1 MNHSPLLAALAL
13 SLGIHGLI
21 LLFPEEVGDVR
32 PIAEKTTE
40 VGLVYIAAPTA
51 PNPQPTP
58 AAPRPTPT
66 PTPPEAKAPG
76 KAPPPKTT
84 TKENSR
90 RIAITEKIPQQV
102 ALEEDSPPEEPSP
115 PQASS
120 LPTQTPAME
129 PAPAG
134 VPSPPRPQGQSF
146 QQPKKAASAPSASS
160 VANTLH
166 PPRYRLNP
174 RPEYP
179 ALATRRRWQGEV
191 LLRALV
197 DAQGD
202 VTRVEVESSSGH
214 DILDQAAL
222 KTVRHWKFHPARDG
236 EQNVSG
242 EVCLPIRFEL
252 TNR

>member
-32 PIAEKTTE
+32 LIAEKTRE
-40 VGLVYIAAPTA
+40 VGLVYIAAPAA
-51 PNPQPTP
+51 PPPQPLPAPSRPTP
-58 AAPRPTPT
+58 A
-66 PTPPEAKAPG
+66 PTPPEAKASR
-76 KAPPPKTT
+76 KSAPPKTT
-84 TKENSR
+84 AKENPR
-90 RIAITEKIPQQV
+90 RTAITENIPQQV
-102 ALEEDSPPEEPSP
+102 ALEEDSPPEEPAPPHASSP
-115 PQASS
+115 PAQA
-120 LPTQTPAME
+120 PAME
-129 PAPAG
+129 PAAAG
-134 VPSPPRPQGQSF
+134 VPSPPRPQGQSS
-146 QQPKKAASAPSASS
+146 QQTEKAAPSAAAA
-160 VANTLH
+160 VANTLQ
-166 PPRYRLNP
+166 PPRYRFNP

-179 ALATRRRWQGEV
+179 GLATRRRWQGEV

-202 VTRVEVESSSGH
+202 VARVEVESSSGH

-222 KTVRHWKFHPARDG
+222 KTVRRWKFHPAHDG

-252 TNR
+252 TNP

>member
-21 LLFPEEVGDVR
+21 LLFPEEVGDIR
-32 PIAEKTTE
+32 PIPEKTTE

-51 PNPQPTP
+51 PPPQPLP
-58 AAPRPTPT
+58 APPRPTPA
-66 PTPPEAKAPG
+66 PTPPETKAAG
-76 KAPPPKTT
+76 KSFPPKTT
-84 TKENSR
+84 TKEKSR
-90 RIAITEKIPQQV
+90 RTAIMGKIPSQV
-102 ALEEDSPPEEPSP
+102 ALEENSPPEEPSP

-120 LPTQTPAME
+120 LPDQTAAME

-146 QQPKKAASAPSASS
+146 QQTEKAALAAASS
-160 VANTLH
+160 VANTLQ

-222 KTVRHWKFHPARDG
+222 KTVRRWKFHPARDG

-252 TNR
+252 SKQ